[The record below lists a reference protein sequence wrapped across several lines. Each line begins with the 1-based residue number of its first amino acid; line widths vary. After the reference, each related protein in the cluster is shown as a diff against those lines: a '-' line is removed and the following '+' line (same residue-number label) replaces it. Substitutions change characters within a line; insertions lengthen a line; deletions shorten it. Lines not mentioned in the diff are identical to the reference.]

1 MTTTTNQARTTP
13 LQLVALLLPLL
24 IALILIVS
32 GLYFWSNP
40 ISEITQENAL
50 LLTLAGLT
58 ILSISTY
65 WLVQTRKRLLKIL
78 TAEPP
83 KMTTTLQCNKC
94 GVKNVRDFQR
104 GDYIYK
110 QTDEACPNDKE
121 KMTISAIFHEIKDK
135 PKETNYI

>member
-1 MTTTTNQARTTP
+1 MTTSTSQARTTSF
-13 LQLVALLLPLL
+13 QLAMLLLPLF

-32 GLYFWSNP
+32 GLFFWGNP
-40 ISEITQENAL
+40 IPEITQENAL
-50 LLTLAGLT
+50 LLMAAGFAFLA
-58 ILSISTY
+58 ISTY
-65 WLVQTRKRLLKIL
+65 WLMQTRRRMLKVL

-110 QTDEACPNDKE
+110 QTDETCPNDKE